1 MFNLKGVRS
10 LITGAGGGIG
20 RAISLRL
27 AQAGCTVAVV
37 DINAERVAET
47 GELIREAGGVSHV
60 IMADVSLQSDVDRM
74 VNETVST
81 FGGIDLL
88 VNNAGIGSASFIEQV
103 RDEDMARVLNINLI
117 GVIRITRAA
126 VPHLKKSKRGRIVN
140 ISSVEGI
147 RGSGLLPV
155 YGSSKA
161 GLIGLTRSNAVGL
174 ARYNITVN
182 ALCPGPIQTDMLAP
196 LESDEKYREK
206 MIRGIPMR
214 RLGIPEDVA
223 GAVVFFASEEASFIT
238 GNVLVIDGGMTV
250 KAL

>member
-1 MFNLKGVRS
+1 MFDLKGVRS

-37 DINAERVAET
+37 DINADRVSET

-60 IMADVSLQSDVDRM
+60 IVADVSLQGDVDRM
-74 VNETVST
+74 INETVST
-81 FGGIDLL
+81 FGGLDLL

-103 RDEDMARVLNINLI
+103 RDEDMAWVLNVNLI

-161 GLIGLTRSNAVGL
+161 GLIGLTRSNAVEL
-174 ARYNITVN
+174 ARFNITVN

-238 GNVLVIDGGMTV
+238 GNVLAIDGGMTV